1 VLAEVRREPLVFT
14 LRGWVSLA
22 GLSDNAM
29 RDGPTHIR
37 FRLLLIV
44 VCGSLLAVALA
55 SGLVAIQLRRS
66 VHAQELAIAHTLADC
81 TQMLVGLWVS
91 VQEYRQ
97 AV

>member
-1 VLAEVRREPLVFT
+1 M
-14 LRGWVSLA
+14 
-22 GLSDNAM
+22 SDNAM

-44 VCGSLLAVALA
+44 VCGSLLAVA
-55 SGLVAIQLRRS
+55 SGPVAIQLRRS
-66 VHAQELAIAHTLADC
+66 VHAQELAIAHTLADR

-97 AV
+97 AVEQFVLGDTGNHRPATRRLLG